1 MTKRGKKARTK
12 WRRLISE
19 QARSGQ
25 TVTAFCRERGL
36 CRPYFF
42 AWKKRLREDTAV
54 KFLEVQLTEA
64 APKEAGDSCVEIRLQ
79 NGRSLL
85 VGSRVRCRACARVTG
100 GGGDGVVI
108 GLPSLQAVDRAQET
122 RIWLAS
128 EAMDMRCGFDRL
140 AERVRAVIGEDP
152 LSGHWFVF
160 HSR

>member
-36 CRPYFF
+36 CSPYFF

-64 APKEAGDSCVEIRLQ
+64 APKAAADSRVEIRLQ

-85 VGSRVRCRACARVTG
+85 VGR
-100 GGGDGVVI
+100 
-108 GLPSLQAVDRAQET
+108 
-122 RIWLAS
+122 
-128 EAMDMRCGFDRL
+128 GFD
-140 AERVRAVIGEDP
+140 AEHVRALLAVVETA
-152 LSGHWFVF
+152 S
-160 HSR
+160 

>member
-25 TVTAFCRERGL
+25 TVTAFCRERSL

-64 APKEAGDSCVEIRLQ
+64 APKAAGDSRVEIRLQ
-79 NGRSLL
+79 NGRSLWW
-85 VGSRVRCRACARVTG
+85 GAGAMPSMCGRYWRWWRQRRDRAAESA
-100 GGGDGVVI
+100 GDG
-108 GLPSLQAVDRAQET
+108 PRAGNAD
-122 RIWLAS
+122 LA
-128 EAMDMRCGFDRL
+128 
-140 AERVRAVIGEDP
+140 GE
-152 LSGHWFVF
+152 
-160 HSR
+160 